1 MLAIIAEW
9 IVWGKYVI
17 IDFFEFLE
25 CFDLE
30 CFEEA
35 SLEFWEAIHHP
46 PCSV

>member
-25 CFDLE
+25 FFGE
-30 CFEEA
+30 T
-35 SLEFWEAIHHP
+35 SLGFWQSIHP
-46 PCSV
+46 PP

>member
-25 CFDLE
+25 CF
-30 CFEEA
+30 EET
-35 SLEFWEAIHHP
+35 SLEFWQSIHPP